1 MFEFIKNFFSSNN
14 VTIINGHVAGDD
26 TKTEL
31 RDFDETKSENADNIE
46 KISIDSA
53 FFNVNVSATDTTEIT
68 AHFYGQAEVNG
79 ELIFEFLKVGSE
91 LRIFIKFKGNCCN
104 GVLNLDISVP
114 DKTFKAISAKSMS
127 ANVVLGENVSSERLN
142 VETQS
147 GNFETRATFEKAFAS
162 TMSGNIDL
170 YIKAKTD
177 IKAELSTMSGNVSAE
192 LSNLKNINLS
202 TKTMSGNVNNYY
214 KTENGY
220 AADLNISTMSG
231 NIRVR

>member
-1 MFEFIKNFFSSNN
+1 MFEFIKSFFSRNN

-31 RDFDETKSENADNIE
+31 RDFDEKKSENADKIE
-46 KISIDSA
+46 KIAIDSA
-53 FFNVNVSATDTTEIT
+53 FAGVKVSASDTTEIT
-68 AHFYGQAEVNG
+68 AHFYGQAVVDG
-79 ELIFEFLKVGSE
+79 ELNFDFLTVGCE
-91 LRIFIKFKGNCCN
+91 LRISIIFKGSYCN
-104 GVLNLDISVP
+104 GNLNLDIAVP

-127 ANVVLGENVSSERLN
+127 ANVVFGENVSSERLN

-147 GNFETRATFEKAFAS
+147 GNFETRATFEKVFAS

>member
-1 MFEFIKNFFSSNN
+1 
-14 VTIINGHVAGDD
+14 
-26 TKTEL
+26 
-31 RDFDETKSENADNIE
+31 
-46 KISIDSA
+46 
-53 FFNVNVSATDTTEIT
+53 
-68 AHFYGQAEVNG
+68 
-79 ELIFEFLKVGSE
+79 
-91 LRIFIKFKGNCCN
+91 
-104 GVLNLDISVP
+104 
-114 DKTFKAISAKSMS
+114 MS

>member
-1 MFEFIKNFFSSNN
+1 MFDFIRKFFSGKN
-14 VTIINGHVAGDD
+14 VTIINGQVVGEGAKG
-26 TKTEL
+26 EL
-31 RDFDETKSENADNIE
+31 RDFDEKKSENADKIE
-46 KISIDSA
+46 KIAIDSA
-53 FFNVNVSATDTTEIT
+53 FAGVKVSASDTTEIT
-68 AHFYGQAEVNG
+68 AHFYGQAVVDG
-79 ELIFEFLKVGSE
+79 ELNFDFLTVGCE
-91 LRIFIKFKGNCCN
+91 LRISIIFKGSYCN
-104 GVLNLDISVP
+104 GNLNLDIAVP
-114 DKTFKAISAKSMS
+114 DKIFKAISAKSMS
-127 ANVVLGENVSSERLN
+127 ADVVLGENVSSERID

-147 GNFETRATFEKAFAS
+147 GNFETRATFVKAFAS
-162 TMSGNIDL
+162 TMSGNIDI

-220 AADLNISTMSG
+220 AADVDISTMSG

>member
-1 MFEFIKNFFSSNN
+1 M
-14 VTIINGHVAGDD
+14 
-26 TKTEL
+26 
-31 RDFDETKSENADNIE
+31 
-46 KISIDSA
+46 
-53 FFNVNVSATDTTEIT
+53 
-68 AHFYGQAEVNG
+68 NG

-104 GVLNLDISVP
+104 GNLNLDISVP

-202 TKTMSGNVNNYY
+202 TKTMSGNVNNHY

>member
-31 RDFDETKSENADNIE
+31 RDFDEKRTENADNIE

-53 FFNVNVSATDTTEIT
+53 FAGVKVFASDTTEIT
-68 AHFYGQAEVNG
+68 AHFYGQAVVDG
-79 ELIFEFLKVGSE
+79 ELNFDFLTVGCE
-91 LRIFIKFKGNCCN
+91 LRISIIFEGSYCN
-104 GVLNLDISVP
+104 GNLNLDIAVP
-114 DKTFKAISAKSMS
+114 DKIFKAISAKSMS
-127 ANVVLGENVSSERLN
+127 ADVVLGENVSSERID

-147 GNFETRATFEKAFAS
+147 GNFETRATFVKAFAS